1 MLKIPSLDFLFNQ
14 IQKTFLRF
22 PLTILF
28 AIGISSIGIYFTM
41 QEKAPELENIA
52 YRFMLFCILGLSLSL
67 SLHLFSER
75 HKQYQA
81 SYILLGGIGVL
92 GVYIFVLQGTVQ
104 NFVSATRFFILLL
117 VAHLMVAFVP
127 YTAKGQENGF
137 WQYNQVLFL
146 RILMSLFYSIVLFG
160 GISIALVSIYGL
172 FGVDVGYK
180 TYIIIWILIS
190 VLLNTLLFLSGVP
203 DDFEVL
209 DSATVYP
216 IGLKI
221 FAQYVLLPLI
231 TLYGFILY
239 AYGIKI
245 LVSFQLPKGLVI
257 GLLSVF
263 CIVSI
268 LSMLLLHPIRNTEN
282 NRWISIFNKW
292 FYIAIT
298 PLLLLYFL
306 AIGVRISEYGLTE
319 NRIWVLLAGLWMLGT
334 SIYFTWLKDQR
345 IKYIPTS
352 IALIA
357 FLSVVGPW
365 NAYNIAKYVQANRF
379 GAILAR
385 NNLLSAGK
393 FKEQN
398 KVLTEKDNDNLRNI
412 ISFFSERNNFEPLQ
426 PYFKEDFKM
435 LNKGVK
441 NIDKK
446 RENISNLLENV
457 LKKNDKEEKNKLNL
471 FFTPQSP
478 KKDWRKIKTYDYLL
492 SNINLYR
499 DQQYSNNQDE
509 DTQKQVYDLGDFKIS
524 LSLNPAKQALMVE
537 KDGKLITTIS
547 LKNTADNLFKRKEEE
562 GSSVSVTEAELT
574 VVSEGAKYKFLL
586 FLDNINISQENK
598 KTRIINSI
606 KGELIF
612 VFDK

>member
-1 MLKIPSLDFLFNQ
+1 M
-14 IQKTFLRF
+14 
-22 PLTILF
+22 
-28 AIGISSIGIYFTM
+28 
-41 QEKAPELENIA
+41 
-52 YRFMLFCILGLSLSL
+52 
-67 SLHLFSER
+67 
-75 HKQYQA
+75 
-81 SYILLGGIGVL
+81 
-92 GVYIFVLQGTVQ
+92 
-104 NFVSATRFFILLL
+104 
-117 VAHLMVAFVP
+117 
-127 YTAKGQENGF
+127 
-137 WQYNQVLFL
+137 
-146 RILMSLFYSIVLFG
+146 
-160 GISIALVSIYGL
+160 
-172 FGVDVGYK
+172 
-180 TYIIIWILIS
+180 
-190 VLLNTLLFLSGVP
+190 
-203 DDFEVL
+203 
-209 DSATVYP
+209 
-216 IGLKI
+216 
-221 FAQYVLLPLI
+221 
-231 TLYGFILY
+231 
-239 AYGIKI
+239 
-245 LVSFQLPKGLVI
+245 
-257 GLLSVF
+257 
-263 CIVSI
+263 
-268 LSMLLLHPIRNTEN
+268 
-282 NRWISIFNKW
+282 
-292 FYIAIT
+292 
-298 PLLLLYFL
+298 
-306 AIGVRISEYGLTE
+306 
-319 NRIWVLLAGLWMLGT
+319 
-334 SIYFTWLKDQR
+334 
-345 IKYIPTS
+345 
-352 IALIA
+352 IA